1 MEQELSI
8 EKQAERLLLD
18 NYDKYYRLAFS
29 YMKNEEDALDVV
41 QESAYK
47 VMKGCRNVKQPEY
60 LGSWIYRIV
69 INTSLDFLRKQKHE
83 TVTEEMP
90 DIGVEDY
97 YQDWD
102 LRDILNRLSEQERT
116 IIILRY
122 FEEEKLEDIARIVGE
137 NINTVKTRLYR
148 TLKKMKMELEAEAVF
163 ERGRMA

>member
-83 TVTEEMP
+83 TATEEMP

-148 TLKKMKMELEAEAVF
+148 TLKKMKIELEAEAVF